1 MGLGMTDETTAARP
15 PAGWLLDTTT
25 GQTRWWDGAQWT
37 EHVKPAEP
45 RDPEVPLTR
54 AALRAA
60 AQERSVARDDAARAK
75 GHADSVAN
83 PEAGGNG
90 VEASAAVHSSTTAST
105 GSPAYGQAS
114 AYAAPASYRGP
125 QPQPYS
131 RARQPLTSKNGPA
144 KASLILIL
152 LLVLGVGAIV
162 WLLSGQDP
170 ALALLLGLVN
180 IGMVLA
186 AFVLAIIGLVIAI
199 RRPTKKRESIFGLV
213 VSSLM
218 LIFLVVR
225 LAMVLSVSV
234 LDAAVLESQI
244 ATWAGQQ
251 TSETFQ
257 VDCPAEPSATAGTV
271 FTCAATG
278 NAGTAW
284 TVQLDHRDW
293 TATGAQGQSSRGAAG
308 DAFDEEHLC
317 HGRVCTCSGSES
329 WPHERLAPDDLLRW
343 IASMRWRGD
352 RRDG

>member
-1 MGLGMTDETTAARP
+1 MTDETTAARP

-37 EHVKPAEP
+37 EHVKPAEA
-45 RDPEVPLTR
+45 RDQEVPLTR

-60 AQERSVARDDAARAK
+60 AQEQSVAREGVARAQE
-75 GHADSVAN
+75 HTD
-83 PEAGGNG
+83 
-90 VEASAAVHSSTTAST
+90 SAASRETSGNRVAVGAAVPSSTTAST
-105 GSPAYGQAS
+105 VNPAYVQPS
-114 AYAAPASYRGP
+114 AYAAPASYRGSQP
-125 QPQPYS
+125 QQPYS
-131 RARQPLTSKNGPA
+131 YARQPLTSKNGPA

-180 IGMVLA
+180 IVMVLA
-186 AFVLAIIGLVIAI
+186 AFVMAIIGLVIAI
-199 RRPTKKRESIFGLV
+199 RRPTMKRESIFGLL

-225 LAMVLSVSV
+225 LVMTLSVSV
-234 LDAAVLESQI
+234 LDAAALESQI

-278 NAGTAW
+278 SAGTAW
-284 TVQLDHRDW
+284 TVQV
-293 TATGAQGQSSRGAAG
+293 T
-308 DAFDEEHLC
+308 
-317 HGRVCTCSGSES
+317 VN
-329 WPHERLAPDDLLRW
+329 PDDTVGWEVL
-343 IASMRWRGD
+343 G
-352 RRDG
+352 

>member
-1 MGLGMTDETTAARP
+1 MTDETTAARP

-37 EHVKPAEP
+37 EHVKLAEP

-60 AQERSVARDDAARAK
+60 AQESLVGREDNALTQEHTCSVADR
-75 GHADSVAN
+75 
-83 PEAGGNG
+83 EAGGNHVAAG
-90 VEASAAVHSSTTAST
+90 AAVHSATIAST
-105 GSPAYGQAS
+105 GNPAYVQPA
-114 AYAAPASYRGP
+114 AYTAPASYRVS

-131 RARQPLTSKNGPA
+131 YARQPLTSKNGPA

-180 IGMVLA
+180 IVMVIA

-225 LAMVLSVSV
+225 LVMTLSVSV
-234 LDAAVLESQI
+234 LDTAVIESQI
-244 ATWAGQQ
+244 ATWASQQ

-257 VDCPAEPSATAGTV
+257 VDCPTEPSASAGTV

-278 NAGTAW
+278 SSGRAW
-284 TVQLDHRDW
+284 TVQVKVN
-293 TATGAQGQSSRGAAG
+293 A
-308 DAFDEEHLC
+308 
-317 HGRVCTCSGSES
+317 
-329 WPHERLAPDDLLRW
+329 DDTVGWEVL
-343 IASMRWRGD
+343 G
-352 RRDG
+352 

>member
-37 EHVKPAEP
+37 EHVKPTEP
-45 RDPEVPLTR
+45 HHQEVPLTR

-60 AQERSVARDDAARAK
+60 AQESSVAREDATSAQE
-75 GHADSVAN
+75 HAGSDANRETSGNRVA
-83 PEAGGNG
+83 AG
-90 VEASAAVHSSTTAST
+90 AAVPSSTTAST
-105 GSPAYGQAS
+105 RNPAYVKPS
-114 AYAAPASYRGP
+114 AYGVPASYTGS
-125 QPQPYS
+125 QPAPYS
-131 RARQPLTSKNGPA
+131 YARQPLTSKNGPA

-225 LAMVLSVSV
+225 LVMTLSVSV

-278 NAGTAW
+278 SSGRAW
-284 TVQLDHRDW
+284 TVQVKVN
-293 TATGAQGQSSRGAAG
+293 A
-308 DAFDEEHLC
+308 
-317 HGRVCTCSGSES
+317 
-329 WPHERLAPDDLLRW
+329 DDTVGWEVL
-343 IASMRWRGD
+343 G
-352 RRDG
+352 

>member
-1 MGLGMTDETTAARP
+1 MTDETTAARP

-37 EHVKPAEP
+37 EHVKPAES

-60 AQERSVARDDAARAK
+60 AQESSVAREDATRTQE
-75 GHADSVAN
+75 HTESVAGRETSGN
-83 PEAGGNG
+83 RVAAG
-90 VEASAAVHSSTTAST
+90 AAVPSSTTAST
-105 GSPAYGQAS
+105 GGPAYVQPS
-114 AYAAPASYRGP
+114 AYSPPASYRGS
-125 QPQPYS
+125 QPQPYAY
-131 RARQPLTSKNGPA
+131 ARQPLTSKNGPA

-170 ALALLLGLVN
+170 GLALLLGLVN
-180 IGMVLA
+180 IVMVLA

-225 LAMVLSVSV
+225 LVLASSASV

-257 VDCPAEPSATAGTV
+257 VDCPTEPSATAGTV

-284 TVQLDHRDW
+284 TFQV
-293 TATGAQGQSSRGAAG
+293 TVNA
-308 DAFDEEHLC
+308 
-317 HGRVCTCSGSES
+317 
-329 WPHERLAPDDLLRW
+329 DDTIGWEVL
-343 IASMRWRGD
+343 G
-352 RRDG
+352 

>member
-1 MGLGMTDETTAARP
+1 MTDETVAARP

-54 AALRAA
+54 AALRAGA
-60 AQERSVARDDAARAK
+60 RQSSVDREDAARARE
-75 GHADSVAN
+75 HADSDANRETSGNRVA
-83 PEAGGNG
+83 AG
-90 VEASAAVHSSTTAST
+90 ASVPSSTTASS
-105 GSPAYGQAS
+105 GNPAYVQPSTYGVS
-114 AYAAPASYRGP
+114 ASYRGS

-131 RARQPLTSKNGPA
+131 YARQPLTSKNGPA

-170 ALALLLGLVN
+170 ALALLLGLLN
-180 IGMVLA
+180 IVMVLA

-225 LAMVLSVSV
+225 LVMTLSVSV
-234 LDAAVLESQI
+234 LDTTVIESQI
-244 ATWAGQQ
+244 ATWASQQ
-251 TSETFQ
+251 AGETFQ
-257 VDCPAEPSATAGTV
+257 VYCPAEPSATAGTV

-278 NAGTAW
+278 DAGTAW
-284 TVQLDHRDW
+284 TVQV
-293 TATGAQGQSSRGAAG
+293 TVNA
-308 DAFDEEHLC
+308 
-317 HGRVCTCSGSES
+317 
-329 WPHERLAPDDLLRW
+329 DDTVGWEVL
-343 IASMRWRGD
+343 G
-352 RRDG
+352 

>member
-1 MGLGMTDETTAARP
+1 MLERAGIGRDQCGAPLAVLTRTDCEEPIGSGRSRTPGAACTMGLGMTDETTAARP
-15 PAGWLLDTTT
+15 PAGWLLDATT

-37 EHVKPAEP
+37 EHVKPDEP

-60 AQERSVARDDAARAK
+60 AQEQSAAREDVARAQE
-75 GHADSVAN
+75 HADSVADRETSGN
-83 PEAGGNG
+83 RVAAG
-90 VEASAAVHSSTTAST
+90 ASVPSSTIAST
-105 GSPAYGQAS
+105 GNPAYVQPS
-114 AYAAPASYRGP
+114 TYAATASYRGS

-131 RARQPLTSKNGPA
+131 YARQPLTSKNGPA

-180 IGMVLA
+180 FGMVLA

-225 LAMVLSVSV
+225 LVMTLSVSV
-234 LDAAVLESQI
+234 LDAAVIESQI

-257 VDCPAEPSATAGTV
+257 VDCPTEPSATAGTV

-278 NAGTAW
+278 NAGTVW
-284 TVQLDHRDW
+284 TVQV
-293 TATGAQGQSSRGAAG
+293 TVNA
-308 DAFDEEHLC
+308 
-317 HGRVCTCSGSES
+317 
-329 WPHERLAPDDLLRW
+329 DDTVGWEVL
-343 IASMRWRGD
+343 G
-352 RRDG
+352 